1 MRLLLAT
8 TNEGKI
14 RELRK
19 ILGDEGF
26 EVIGLDDLETQDDL
40 ETGSTFAENALLK
53 ARYYHRLSGMPTIA
67 DDSGLAVDALNGA
80 PGVYSARFAGVGAT
94 DPDRNLKLLEEMKDV
109 PDEKRGAEFVCV
121 AAFVWEGGE
130 KIFTGTARGRLTRE
144 PRGTGGFGYDPLFFY
159 EPFGKTFAQLTH
171 EEKTAVSHRG
181 KAFQQLTEWL
191 KATF

>member
-8 TNEGKI
+8 TNPGKI
-14 RELRK
+14 RELKK

-26 EVIGLDDLETQDDL
+26 ELTGLGEWETQEEL

-53 ARYYHRLSGMPTIA
+53 ARYYYRVSGMPTIA

-80 PGVYSARFAGVGAT
+80 PGVYSARFAGANAT
-94 DPDRNLKLLEEMKDV
+94 DEERNRKLLEEMKEV
-109 PDEKRGAEFVCV
+109 ADEKRGAEFVCV
-121 AAFVWEGGE
+121 AALVWEGGE

-144 PRGTGGFGYDPLFFY
+144 PRGAGGFGYDPLFFY
-159 EPFGKTFAQLTH
+159 EPFGKTFAELTH
-171 EEKTAVSHRG
+171 QEKTAVSHRG
-181 KAFQQLTEWL
+181 KAFQQLAEWI